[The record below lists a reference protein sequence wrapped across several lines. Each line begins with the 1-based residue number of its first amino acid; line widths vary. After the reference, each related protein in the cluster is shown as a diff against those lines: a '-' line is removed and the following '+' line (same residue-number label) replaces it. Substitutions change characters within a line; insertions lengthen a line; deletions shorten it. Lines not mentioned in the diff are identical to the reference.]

1 MDAEFSSS
9 MLDTPSL
16 MTPNI
21 ILNPM
26 NPMMYKISHDASSA
40 EISNNDNNDASAN
53 PPSITTTTA
62 TIINDESSSAT
73 SNEIKLSKIKDDL
86 KQSFTQPRKPTESF
100 FQQMAKAGRLRVES
114 MVVSPTQDDS
124 TPIEIPSTADVMN
137 VLESFTKY
145 PTQDTIDREATT
157 TLTSDNNHLETSASH
172 NMGMI
177 VSPKKKL
184 LIRSQSHTEPSSPS
198 SVSTNQFSQSQRN
211 NFDDT
216 GSLDDEHR
224 SFNNSDF
231 QRTNDVPIVVRAM
244 DSSSQLDNNIKLS
257 YTIQLPLDQNGVH
270 STIIKQQPIVSNNK
284 RTFQQAIIGGPT
296 PKATSIVISQ
306 QPVVNEVSS
315 SNQLVSG
322 KRQKTI
328 STNNKSSSPSFSPPI
343 NDNNNIG
350 SDDDRRKHIRDSN
363 REAARRCRERRRN
376 YIEQLEGN
384 LEQCKSEIKQ
394 LNEKLSLA
402 ERENTQLRAIL
413 TETKRFHTVSD
424 LSSNDS
430 MVNFVNVIS
439 TNGVD
444 LNVESTDGNKNMKFI
459 FFIVF
464 IPAILSTPLH
474 DIRIEEDDDCWS
486 HEKNTTIHRR
496 HAILVKFSS
505 KVAYGK
511 DDCSV
516 HIYNPWLSDM
526 QNGFGLFLSQEMDC
540 SSTLTVDCLP
550 NATLTDQTK
559 PSPIQFT
566 CHTSQNKIEMAC
578 SALSLTFRRNIQ
590 IPEIKKTTFVQVVAL
605 AKEPCIDDDILF
617 QCPDDYPNSCIDKKL
632 KCNGRSECDSG
643 DDERD
648 CHPAPPS
655 GVPIFILVL
664 MLLVFL
670 FLLCI
675 LSIACI
681 CCCFRSVFNGIVRR
695 VRARKGNK
703 STEKNNIATTGEDAV
718 LMKELTTPTTTVE
731 ISSKNRTEAG
741 PLIIDSTKPMYPTK
755 VTYFNLENTYGPYC
769 NPKSKFTPD
778 AGIVRYAGTPW
789 IGKCVLNI
797 QSCCLPTFPNGSLM
811 PDLPLS
817 TRFYVHLLAQPLCS
831 TENVTVTSESGE
843 TTLIDC
849 HTKNGTEYFFDTE
862 LLTIEYHRSKKLPL
876 SKFSMVVTPLKI
888 KTRMYSKC
896 GFDCF
901 SDKYCID
908 RSLVCDRYK
917 NCPNN
922 VDEAYCEYSHHHEP
936 LSFRAKLILSFV
948 LLTIITLTVSSI
960 LICYFCCGITDNNLG
975 TTSKERKSLHGDREE
990 TDVAVSPL
998 SIP

>member
-26 NPMMYKISHDASSA
+26 NPMMYKISHDTSTA
-40 EISNNDNNDASAN
+40 EISNDDNNNASSN
-53 PPSITTTTA
+53 PPSITTTAA
-62 TIINDESSSAT
+62 TIINDESSSVT

-86 KQSFTQPRKPTESF
+86 KQSFTQPRKPTESL
-100 FQQMAKAGRLRVES
+100 FQQMAIAGRLSVEN
-114 MVVSPTQDDS
+114 MAVSPTQDDGI
-124 TPIEIPSTADVMN
+124 PIEIPSTADVMN
-137 VLESFTKY
+137 VLESFAKY
-145 PTQDTIDREATT
+145 STQDTIERETT
-157 TLTSDNNHLETSASH
+157 TILLIDNNHLETAASH
-172 NMGMI
+172 NMGVI

-216 GSLDDEHR
+216 GSMDDEHR
-224 SFNNSDF
+224 SFSNNDF
-231 QRTNDVPIVVRAM
+231 QRINDVPILVRAM
-244 DSSSQLDNNIKLS
+244 DSNSQLDNNIKLS

-270 STIIKQQPIVSNNK
+270 STIIKQQPTVSNNK
-284 RTFQQAIIGGPT
+284 RTFQQTIIGGST
-296 PKATSIVISQ
+296 AKANSIVISQ

-413 TETKRFHTVSD
+413 TETKRFHTVSG

-430 MVNFVNVIS
+430 MIDFVNVIS

-444 LNVESTDGNKNMKFI
+444 HNVESTDGNKNMKLI
-459 FFIVF
+459 FFIAF
-464 IPAILSTPLH
+464 IPAILSAPLH

-516 HIYNPWLSDM
+516 HIHNPWLSDM
-526 QNGFGLFLSQEMDC
+526 QNGFGLFVTREMDC

-578 SALSLTFRRNIQ
+578 SSLSLTFRRNIQ
-590 IPEIKKTTFVQVVAL
+590 MSEIKKTTFVQVVAL
-605 AKEPCIDDDILF
+605 AKEPCVDDDILF
-617 QCPDDYPNSCIDKKL
+617 QCPNDYPHSCIDKKL
-632 KCNGRSECDSG
+632 KCNGRSECESG
-643 DDERD
+643 DDERG
-648 CHPAPPS
+648 CHLVPPS
-655 GVPIFILVL
+655 GVPIFVLVL

-675 LSIACI
+675 LSTVCI
-681 CCCFRSVFNGIVRR
+681 CCCFRSAFNGVVRR

-703 STEKNNIATTGEDAV
+703 STEKNNIPANGEDDV
-718 LMKELTTPTTTVE
+718 LMKELTAPTTTVE
-731 ISSKNRTEAG
+731 IPSQSRTEAG
-741 PLIIDSTKPMYPTK
+741 PLIIDSTKPIYP
-755 VTYFNLENTYGPYC
+755 
-769 NPKSKFTPD
+769 
-778 AGIVRYAGTPW
+778 
-789 IGKCVLNI
+789 
-797 QSCCLPTFPNGSLM
+797 SL
-811 PDLPLS
+811 
-817 TRFYVHLLAQPLCS
+817 A
-831 TENVTVTSESGE
+831 
-843 TTLIDC
+843 
-849 HTKNGTEYFFDTE
+849 
-862 LLTIEYHRSKKLPL
+862 
-876 SKFSMVVTPLKI
+876 
-888 KTRMYSKC
+888 
-896 GFDCF
+896 
-901 SDKYCID
+901 
-908 RSLVCDRYK
+908 
-917 NCPNN
+917 
-922 VDEAYCEYSHHHEP
+922 
-936 LSFRAKLILSFV
+936 
-948 LLTIITLTVSSI
+948 
-960 LICYFCCGITDNNLG
+960 
-975 TTSKERKSLHGDREE
+975 
-990 TDVAVSPL
+990 
-998 SIP
+998 